1 MQQISK
7 QNIKSM
13 DSKIQEMTAQEAM
26 LVVSKMIRLRYLAS
40 VMGGKTHS
48 NEILLT
54 SGKCGVIRNGKP
66 YEFSSDM
73 IVKIA
78 DAIRATGTLL
88 INTRIL
94 ATPQSEEEYPL
105 CYGED
110 YASKFKVMRQ
120 AVVLSHIFI
129 TMMGKTVRWQKMRLN
144 DKSEVKYYNKF
155 TDEELDTINSC
166 IHSIA
171 LTLLSIK
178 IVQ

>member
-1 MQQISK
+1 
-7 QNIKSM
+7 M
-13 DSKIQEMTAQEAM
+13 DSKIQEMTAQEAVE
-26 LVVSKMIRLRYLAS
+26 LVSSMIKLRYLAKA
-40 VMGGKTHS
+40 MDGQYRS
-48 NEILLT
+48 NETIL
-54 SGKCGVIRNGKP
+54 SAGKLGTTMNGKP
-66 YEFSSDM
+66 YEFTPDIIKKVES
-73 IVKIA
+73 
-78 DAIRATGTLL
+78 AIRATGTLL

-178 IVQ
+178 IV